1 MEGRLDGDFEE
12 AKNRLN
18 SSMIKEMRESLRLI
32 NNYTSFN
39 SIGSFTP
46 KQVEVLLNHIDKCHA
61 ILWPLSEVNDYELPY
76 RVPPLAYQ
84 ARELRKSVS

>member
-12 AKNRLN
+12 AKKRLN
-18 SSMIKEMRESLRLI
+18 SSMIKDMRESLRVI

-61 ILWPLSEVNDYELPY
+61 ILWPLSEVNDYEFPY
-76 RVPPLAYQ
+76 RIPLLAYS
-84 ARELRKSVS
+84 ARVLRKSVS